1 MPIHWF
7 TEKYNVIKLWLDSK
21 SVVSTK
27 WLMISFVFQ
36 LFLQTL
42 KLFEMIDFPL
52 YGNEDSC
59 ISFAP
64 QHQYGFTKLVDS
76 RDMPQAR
83 LHSSYRKPHN
93 PKFSC
98 KTSSNLGS
106 NIKKTI
112 TKQKQGN
119 EVYNMT
125 DISASRGKIGII
137 DNLVVEQL

>member
-1 MPIHWF
+1 
-7 TEKYNVIKLWLDSK
+7 
-21 SVVSTK
+21 
-27 WLMISFVFQ
+27 
-36 LFLQTL
+36 
-42 KLFEMIDFPL
+42 MIDFPP

-59 ISFAP
+59 ICIAP
-64 QHQYGFTKLVDS
+64 QHQYGFTKLPDS

-112 TKQKQGN
+112 TKQKQGK

-125 DISASRGKIGII
+125 DISASRGKIGIR
-137 DNLVVEQL
+137 DNLVVEQLWCQYKMALKFNQKPF

>member
-1 MPIHWF
+1 
-7 TEKYNVIKLWLDSK
+7 
-21 SVVSTK
+21 
-27 WLMISFVFQ
+27 MISFVFQ

-98 KTSSNLGS
+98 KTSSNLES